1 MPTMEKKKIDL
12 TGKDWIE
19 TVDWSVDELEKV
31 LETASDLKSKF
42 QAGES
47 HRFLADRTMFMM
59 FFEQSTRTRNSTEAG
74 MTQLGGHA
82 HDLTPD
88 KMQIS
93 HGETPKDTGKV
104 LTRYGHGIGIRNC
117 FYGIGNK
124 YIREVAQYADIP
136 VISLQCDVDHPCQTI
151 ADLMTIREKFGRD
164 LKKKKFVISW
174 TYAPAYARPLSVP
187 QGLITLMPRFGI
199 DVVLAHPKE
208 FKLMPRTVA
217 QAEQFAKESGSKFS
231 ITHDMDEAFEDATVL
246 YPKSWGCHQFLDD
259 EGVAEDDRQKVGM
272 EHLNKYK
279 DWVCTEKRMK
289 LAKKEAVY
297 MHPLPADRGAEVE
310 DAVIDGP
317 QSIVFDQAENRLHT
331 IKAIMAL
338 TMGGPRPRF

>member
-1 MPTMEKKKIDL
+1 MQSML
-12 TGKDWIE
+12 RGKDWIE
-19 TVDWSVDELEKV
+19 TIDWSKEELETL
-31 LETASDLKSKF
+31 LETSGDLKRRF
-42 QAGES
+42 ALGEP
-47 HRFLADRTMFMM
+47 HRLLQDKTLFMM

-104 LTRYGHGIGIRNC
+104 LSRYGHGIAIRNC
-117 FYGIGNK
+117 FYGVGNK
-124 YIREVAQYADIP
+124 YIREVAEHASIP
-136 VISLQCDVDHPCQTI
+136 VINLQCDVDHPCQSI
-151 ADLMTIREKFGRD
+151 ADLMTIREKFGRN
-164 LKKKKFVISW
+164 LKGMKFVISW

-187 QGLITLMPRFGI
+187 QGLITLLPRFGM

-208 FKLMPRTVA
+208 FNLMPRTVEA
-217 QAEQFAKESGSKFS
+217 AKKFAKVSGSKFS
-231 ITHDMDEAFEDATVL
+231 VTHDMDEAFKGAVVC
-246 YPKSWGCHQFLDD
+246 YPKSWGCHQYLEDQ
-259 EGVAEDDRQKVGM
+259 GVPESDRKKLGM
-272 EHLNKYK
+272 DLIAKYK
-279 DWVCTEKRMK
+279 SWVCTEKRMK
-289 LAKKEAVY
+289 LARKEAVY

-331 IKAIMAL
+331 VKAIEAL
-338 TMGGPRPRF
+338 TMGGRP

>member
-1 MPTMEKKKIDL
+1 MQSML
-12 TGKDWIE
+12 RGKDWIE
-19 TVDWSVDELEKV
+19 TVDWSKEELETV
-31 LETASDLKSKF
+31 LDT
-42 QAGES
+42 AGELKRRFALGEP
-47 HRFLADRTMFMM
+47 HRLLQDKTLFMM

-104 LTRYGHGIGIRNC
+104 LSRYGHGIAIRNC

-124 YIREVAQYADIP
+124 YIREVAEHSSIP
-136 VISLQCDVDHPCQTI
+136 VINLQCDVDHPCQSI
-151 ADLMTIREKFGRD
+151 ADLMTVREKFGAN
-164 LKKKKFVISW
+164 LKGMKFVISW

-187 QGLITLMPRFGI
+187 QGLITLMPRFGM
-199 DVVLAHPKE
+199 DVVLAYPKE
-208 FKLMPRTVA
+208 FKLMPRTVEA
-217 QAEQFAKESGSKFS
+217 AKKYAHESGSKFS
-231 ITHDMDEAFEDATVL
+231 ITHNMDEAFKGAVVC
-246 YPKSWGCHQFLDD
+246 YPKSWGCHQYL
-259 EGVAEDDRQKVGM
+259 EEQGVPEAERKRIGM
-272 EHLNKYK
+272 ELIAKYK
-279 DWVCTEKRMK
+279 SWVCTERRMK
-289 LAKKEAVY
+289 LAKKNAVY

-331 IKAIMAL
+331 VKAIQAL
-338 TMGGPRPRF
+338 TMGGRP